1 MNHDAIIAFSGFS
14 DGGTNGGIFGIV
26 TLLFIFLAFAP
37 IGAILSGG
45 WSLIGG
51 LIWLIIDSVIVWRL
65 WTSVTSLGHRR
76 RWYLGWTRAIA
87 STLVLLAYLGLNL
100 MIASAVDNLRYAAL
114 PTP

>member
-26 TLLFIFLAFAP
+26 TLLFILLAFAP

-65 WTSVTSLGHRR
+65 
-76 RWYLGWTRAIA
+76 
-87 STLVLLAYLGLNL
+87 
-100 MIASAVDNLRYAAL
+100 
-114 PTP
+114 